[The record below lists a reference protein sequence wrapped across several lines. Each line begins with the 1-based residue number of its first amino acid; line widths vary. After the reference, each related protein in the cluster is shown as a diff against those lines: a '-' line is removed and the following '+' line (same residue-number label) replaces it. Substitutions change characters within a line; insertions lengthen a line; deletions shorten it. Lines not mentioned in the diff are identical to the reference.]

1 MEDYPKT
8 YPTMRLKIT
17 CPDAWVDAMNL
28 ARENRDE
35 SLMNCVTRL
44 LSWHT
49 LDKDTEIVISKDF
62 MDYSFYFVQI
72 FSDGT
77 TGINGGIIWS
87 GKPSV
92 KDGPFGYKYGLSI
105 HT

>member
-1 MEDYPKT
+1 MENYPKT
-8 YPTMRLKIT
+8 YAATRLKIT
-17 CPDAWVDAMNL
+17 CLDAWTDAQDF

-35 SLMNCVTRL
+35 SLMKCVTRL
-44 LSWHT
+44 LSWRT

-77 TGINGGIIWS
+77 TGINGGIIYS
-87 GKPSV
+87 GKPAE
-92 KDGPFGYKYGLSI
+92 KDGPFGYKWGWSI